1 MWSLA
6 TFADDVAIP
15 LTTTQQESAAN
26 SGIGRDERSLSFAPE
41 ASRNCWAVLIVV
53 FVDVLTNT
61 MVVLPLW

>member
-6 TFADDVAIP
+6 TFADDVTIP